1 MTDKA
6 SFTPDEWAALLSSP
20 LLAGMAVTVA
30 EPSGLWRMLQ
40 EGMASARAMLE
51 AKSASGSTLAKSIAE
66 ELSTSQ
72 GRSVAQQALKARVVG
87 KSTAEVKQQIVASLK
102 AVGDLADQKAKDDAP
117 AFKAWLTH
125 IAQAVAEASTEGGF
139 LGFGGVSV
147 SDAEKATLAEVAAAL
162 KQ

>member
-6 SFTPDEWAALLSSP
+6 AFTPDEWTALISSP

-30 EPSGLWRMLQ
+30 EPSGLWGMLQ

-51 AKSASGSTLAKSIAE
+51 AKSASGSRLAKSIAE

-72 GRSVAQQALKARVVG
+72 GRSVAQQAVRAQLIG
-87 KSTAEVKQQIVASLK
+87 KSKAELKQQIVASLK
-102 AVGDLADQKAKDDAP
+102 VVGEVADQKAKEDAP
-117 AFKAWLTH
+117 ALKAWLKH
-125 IAQAVAEASTEGGF
+125 IAEAVAEASTEGGF

-162 KQ
+162 KL

>member
-6 SFTPDEWAALLSSP
+6 SFTPDEWTALISSP

-30 EPSGLWRMLQ
+30 EPSGLWGMLR
-40 EGMASARAMLE
+40 EGMASARAMVE
-51 AKSASGSTLAKSIAE
+51 AKSASGSALAKSIAE

-72 GRSVAQQALKARVVG
+72 GRSAAQQALKARLSG
-87 KSTAEVKQQIVASLK
+87 KSAAELKQQIITSLK
-102 AVGDLADQKAKDDAP
+102 AVGDIADQKAKQDAP
-117 AFKAWLTH
+117 AFKAWLKH
-125 IAQAVAEASTEGGF
+125 IAEAVAEASTEGGF

-162 KQ
+162 KL